1 MNITFQSSVLFVNDF
16 EKMKSF
22 YQEIL
27 KLPVELDF
35 GSCITFKNGLSIWKL
50 SPEYPISKELGTC
63 FNLSGNKNLELCFE
77 TEDFNDAIAS
87 LKKYDI
93 KYLHHE
99 AEEMWGQ
106 KTIRIF
112 DPENNLIEIGE
123 SIACFVKRF
132 YAEGLTIEEVSKRTF
147 VSIEMVTQIINNK
160 K

>member
-1 MNITFQSSVLFVNDF
+1 MNINFQSSVLFVNDF

-22 YQEIL
+22 YGEIL

-35 GSCITFKNGLSIWKL
+35 GSCITFKNGLTIWKL
-50 SPEYPISKELGTC
+50 SPEYPISQKLGTC
-63 FNLSGNKNLELCFE
+63 FNMSGNKNLELCFE
-77 TEDFNDAIAS
+77 TENLDEAIAS
-87 LKKYDI
+87 LKKHDI
-93 KYLHHE
+93 QYLHHE

-132 YAEGLTIEEVSKRTF
+132 YAEGLTIEEVSKRTYI
-147 VSIEMVTQIINNK
+147 SIEMVKQIIK